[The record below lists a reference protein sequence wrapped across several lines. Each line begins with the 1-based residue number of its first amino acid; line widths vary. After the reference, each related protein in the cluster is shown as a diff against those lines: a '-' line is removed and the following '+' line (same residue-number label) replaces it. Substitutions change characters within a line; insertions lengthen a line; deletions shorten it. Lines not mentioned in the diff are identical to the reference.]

1 MITDKTI
8 LFFAAVSRRAR
19 AAAFA
24 VLLAAFSS
32 SCPADLFSQTT
43 VTAAEALAGVQKEF
57 SRINDYRA
65 DLRVE
70 TDIPGVKTPPMEATL
85 YFRKPDR
92 MHLEARGFAMLPR
105 DAVSFNPGVFTED
118 AYDATLQGEETVD
131 GVRCLKI
138 KHLAKFATLRLQRAM
153 LFVDPTRMLVMKLNT
168 DPAQGGSAEIN
179 IKYVFVQNSFFL
191 PGRVIIEM
199 AAAAAPRAGIPG
211 KPPRWETG
219 AQNSRGKKP
228 RITMTYSNHVVNKGI
243 PDAVFSKEKRR

>member
-1 MITDKTI
+1 M
-8 LFFAAVSRRAR
+8 F
-19 AAAFA
+19 
-24 VLLAAFSS
+24 
-32 SCPADLFSQTT
+32 PQTA
-43 VTAAEALAGVQKEF
+43 VTAAGALAGVQKEF
-57 SRINDYRA
+57 TRINDYSA

-70 TDIPGVKTPPMEATL
+70 TDIPGVKTPPMEATV

-92 MHLEARGFAMLPR
+92 MHIEARGFAMLPR
-105 DAVSFNPGVFTED
+105 DAVSFNPGVFTEQ
-118 AYDATLQGEETVD
+118 AYDATLQGEETVG

-138 KHLAKFATLRLQRAM
+138 KLLAKFDTLRLQRAI
-153 LFVDPTRMLVMKLNT
+153 LFVDPTRMLVMKLST
-168 DPAQGGSAEIN
+168 DPLQGGSAEIS

-199 AAAAAPRAGIPG
+199 AAAAPRAGIPG

-219 AQNSRGKKP
+219 TQNSKGKKP